1 MPMQEFEDAELLE
14 KFAQEATRHYAFN
27 LIVQKYQQ
35 RLYWHVRKL
44 VVDHDDANDIL
55 QDIFVKVWN
64 ALPGFRQESQLY
76 TWMYRIATNEC
87 LSFLRK
93 KNRFTIIPFHD
104 AERTLS
110 DRLADDPLFTGEKM
124 QLKLQQAILTL
135 PPRQRVVF
143 NMKYFDGKKYEEMA
157 EILNMSVGGLKA
169 TYHIA
174 VKKIE
179 KYLLST

>member
-1 MPMQEFEDAELLE
+1 MQEFEDAELLE

-27 LIVQKYQQ
+27 LIIRKYQE

-44 VVDHDDANDIL
+44 VVDHDDANDLL
-55 QDIFVKVWN
+55 QDIFVKVWK
-64 ALPGFRQESQLY
+64 ALPGFRQDAQLY

-93 KNRFTIIPFHD
+93 KNRRFFLPFQD
-104 AERTLS
+104 AERELS
-110 DRLADDPLFTGEKM
+110 QRLTNDPLFTGDQL

-135 PPRQRVVF
+135 PPRQRIVF
-143 NMKYFDGKKYEEMA
+143 NLKYFDGKKYEEMA
-157 EILNMSVGGLKA
+157 EILDMSVGGLKA

-174 VKKIE
+174 AKKIE
-179 KYLLST
+179 KILLEA

>member
-1 MPMQEFEDAELLE
+1 MQEIEDAELLAQ
-14 KFAQEATRHYAFN
+14 FAQETTRHYAFN
-27 LIVQKYQQ
+27 LIVRKYQE

-44 VVDHDDANDIL
+44 VVDHDDANDLL
-55 QDIFVKVWN
+55 QDIFVKVWH
-64 ALPGFRQESQLY
+64 ALPGFRQDSQLF

-93 KNRFTIIPFHD
+93 KNRYSFLPFQD
-104 AERTLS
+104 AERVLS
-110 DRLADDPLFTGEKM
+110 NRLADDPLFTGDKL
-124 QLKLQQAILTL
+124 QLKLQQAILQL

-143 NMKYFDGKKYEEMA
+143 TMKYFDGKKYEELA
-157 EILNMSVGGLKA
+157 EILDMSVGGLKA

-179 KYLLST
+179 KYLLAH